1 MLELKKEEYRAKG
14 EILLKDVIRG
24 IKTEKKSEEKLAG
37 KQSKLSSTV
46 GEDNLTKIERLQ
58 RKKEL
63 LNDKIGIKDILKAR
77 RILAD

>member
-24 IKTEKKSEEKLAG
+24 IKTEKKTEEKLAG

-58 RKKEL
+58 KKKEL

>member
-14 EILLKDVIRG
+14 EIPLKDVIRG
-24 IKTEKKSEEKLAG
+24 IKTEKKTEEKLAG

-58 RKKEL
+58 KKKEL

>member
-24 IKTEKKSEEKLAG
+24 IKTEKKTEEKLAG
-37 KQSKLSSTV
+37 KQSILSSTV
-46 GEDNLTKIERLQ
+46 GEDNLTKLERLQ
-58 RKKEL
+58 KKKEL
-63 LNDKIGIKDILKAR
+63 LNEKIGIKDILKAR

>member
-24 IKTEKKSEEKLAG
+24 IKTEKKTEEKLAG

>member
-24 IKTEKKSEEKLAG
+24 IKTEKKTEEKLAG
-37 KQSKLSSTV
+37 KQSELSSTV

>member
-24 IKTEKKSEEKLAG
+24 IKTEKKTEEKLAG

-46 GEDNLTKIERLQ
+46 GEDSLTKIERLQ